1 MTPKLAIRT
10 FSNDQYVL
18 DKIFYSN
25 FYKLK
30 GFKDTDRKPVVVDI
44 GAHCGYFT
52 FSALALGAKKV
63 YAFEPFIPNYKML
76 IHNVSDNTIGHVIP
90 YQLGVYVAPLC
101 LTFNYP
107 QLTNNSFFDFAT
119 IGLDANVDS
128 VEFCKCCV
136 LPLDTLLEHYIGEQV
151 DVLKINI
158 GYAEGQILA
167 ASNLLSQRV
176 THICGELV
184 TDVEGKGKFKQL
196 LSSKGF
202 QDIEFLEV
210 IGEEGKSLFHAS
222 RTDRKEMFI

>member
-30 GFKDTDRKPVVVDI
+30 GFKDTDRRPVVVDI

-52 FSALALGAKKV
+52 FAALALGAKKV
-63 YAFEPFIPNYKML
+63 YAFEPFTPNYKML
-76 IHNVSDNTIGHVIP
+76 IQNVSDNTIGQVIP
-90 YQLGVYVAPLC
+90 YQLGVYVAALC

-119 IGLDANVDS
+119 IGVDANVDS
-128 VEFCKCCV
+128 TEFCKCCV

-151 DVLKINI
+151 DILKINI
-158 GYAEGQILA
+158 GYAEGQVLA
-167 ASNLLSQRV
+167 ASNLLTQRV
-176 THICGELV
+176 ANICGELS
-184 TDVEGKGKFKQL
+184 TDTDGKEKFKQL
-196 LSSKGF
+196 LLTKGF
-202 QDIEFLEV
+202 RDVEFSEV
-210 IGEEGKSLFHAS
+210 VGEENKFLFHAS
-222 RTDRKEMFI
+222 RTDRKEMFL